1 VKTARI
7 LLGDDHPIFAEGSRM
22 YLAGLYQI
30 VGVAVDGRTLVE
42 TALRLKP
49 DLILLDISMP
59 VLSGIE
65 VARRV
70 KASLPGVKLLFLTM
84 HSEQKYVQAAFEAGG
99 AGYLLKSARRE
110 ELLAA
115 VQKVLDGHIY
125 ISNELSQLWKD
136 LRDPNHILK
145 SPGLSAR
152 EREVLQLIA
161 EGWSGKEIAAILNIS
176 SRTIAFHRENL
187 KRKLGV
193 TTIAGLVRNA
203 LAGGSI

>member
-1 VKTARI
+1 MKTARI

-59 VLSGIE
+59 LLSGIE

-70 KASLPGVKLLFLTM
+70 KASLPRVKLLFLTM
-84 HSEQKYVQAAFEAGG
+84 HSERKYVQAAFEAGG
-99 AGYLLKSARRE
+99 TGYMLKSAGPEDLR
-110 ELLAA
+110 AA

-125 ISNELSQLWKD
+125 ISSELSQL
-136 LRDPNHILK
+136 
-145 SPGLSAR
+145 
-152 EREVLQLIA
+152 
-161 EGWSGKEIAAILNIS
+161 
-176 SRTIAFHRENL
+176 
-187 KRKLGV
+187 
-193 TTIAGLVRNA
+193 
-203 LAGGSI
+203 